1 MLAYENEMFLS
12 ALQEDGITIAAKGL
26 GLERVFL
33 SMVKVMKMMM
43 IMTMTMVMMSMMIRS
58 TATLATWC
66 WCSAARTR
74 RRPGL
79 SGRWSSRCEACACV
93 MS

>member
-33 SMVKVMKMMM
+33 SMVKVIDDM
-43 IMTMTMVMMSMMIRS
+43 MTM
-58 TATLATWC
+58 
-66 WCSAARTR
+66 
-74 RRPGL
+74 
-79 SGRWSSRCEACACV
+79 
-93 MS
+93 

>member
-33 SMVKVMKMMM
+33 SMVKVGIMMM
-43 IMTMTMVMMSMMIRS
+43 IMTMIMMMIRF
-58 TATLATWC
+58 TATLATLC
-66 WCSAARTR
+66 WC
-74 RRPGL
+74 
-79 SGRWSSRCEACACV
+79 
-93 MS
+93 

>member
-33 SMVKVMKMMM
+33 SMVKVGIMMM
-43 IMTMTMVMMSMMIRS
+43 IMTMMMTTMIRS
-58 TATLATWC
+58 TAILATWC
-66 WCSAARTR
+66 WC
-74 RRPGL
+74 
-79 SGRWSSRCEACACV
+79 
-93 MS
+93 